1 MNDSPKVALEIGC
14 AFPDYFPDVIVEDML
29 GSPKERPVGLL
40 VERVPTEAHASIE
53 WVLMTGVV
61 AWVSK
66 SYFESFLQEAGKDH
80 YQLLSNW
87 LKGLVGKSRILKSRT
102 ITASQST
109 EKIQSGYRQSK
120 VISVMMQLKNGQTVK
135 VLFDD
140 QLSQQE
146 WEEAVEQM
154 ISLVVANYQSAE
166 NDALAQ
172 QLADGNQ
179 QKRQALYAVLDD
191 TGKNWLLLDDRGMMA
206 REYGPRPAG

>member
-29 GSPKERPVGLL
+29 GSPEERPAGLL
-40 VERVPTEAHASIE
+40 IQRVPMGTYAAIE

-66 SYFESFLQEAGKDH
+66 SYFESFLKEAGKKH

-109 EKIQSGYRQSK
+109 EKVQSGYRQSK

-154 ISLVVANYQSAE
+154 MSLVVANYQSGG
-166 NDALAQ
+166 NDVLAQ
-172 QLADGNQ
+172 QLAGGNQ
-179 QKRQALYAVLDD
+179 QQKPVLYAVLDD
-191 TGKNWLLLDDRGMMA
+191 TGKNWLLLDDHGMME
-206 REYGPRPAG
+206 REYGS